1 MNEFKYAVVCIDDD
15 PHILQMLGI
24 QLQKHVDAKCTLI
37 EFFTDTNKAIENID
51 HLIAEKVDVI
61 FMVVDYHM
69 PLMSG
74 AEFIRKI
81 KSSYSDI
88 RCIMLSGQ
96 ANAIQVDDLVNDNLL
111 DSFIQ
116 KPWDEEELVKAIEP
130 ILKRIN

>member
-51 HLIAEKVDVI
+51 HLIVEKVDVI

-96 ANAIQVDDLVNDNLL
+96 ANAIQVDDLVNDNFLY
-111 DSFIQ
+111 SFIQ

>member
-81 KSSYSDI
+81 KSSYADI

-116 KPWDEEELVKAIEP
+116 KPWDEEELVKAIDP